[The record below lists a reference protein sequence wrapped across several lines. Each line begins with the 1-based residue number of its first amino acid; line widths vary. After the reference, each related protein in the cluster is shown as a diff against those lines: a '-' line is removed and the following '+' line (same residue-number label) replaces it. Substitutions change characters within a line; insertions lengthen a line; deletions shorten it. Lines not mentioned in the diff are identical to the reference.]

1 MKKQR
6 DINIFFSLFFDR
18 IIIICYYIRVYYITL
33 YSMGLNLRS
42 LKNLSAVPVSDSGKG
57 KSLPSPIEISRED
70 MPNIFENT
78 TSISKSV
85 QENDIPATGPK
96 ISLMKLK
103 KAS

>member
-18 IIIICYYIRVYYITL
+18 IIIICYYIHVYHITL
-33 YSMGLNLRS
+33 YSMGLNLSS
-42 LKNLSAVPVSDSGKG
+42 LKNLSTAPVNASGKG
-57 KSLPSPIEISRED
+57 KSIPSPIEISRED

-78 TSISKSV
+78 TSIPKSI
-85 QENDIPATGPK
+85 QENDTPATGPK